1 MSLNMMLPII
11 RDYFREKTSNEL
23 FSELSSLVQTQQE
36 TPTNFLIRAFQLREK
51 VLVTSK
57 VESGG
62 YDEALVRSTFCRAV
76 RTGLGNDQIRAHM
89 KPFLNPKSST
99 PASDEV
105 LLQEMNMASLEI
117 EETLSKTNR
126 GGGETIRRVA
136 VKENRVVNQDDL
148 SPILEGISMLKKQM
162 GELQEAKSASTRG
175 DTKSARRTRI
185 NQCQKCREVN
195 AYCQHCF
202 RCGSEKH
209 QARQCDQKNE

>member
-1 MSLNMMLPII
+1 MPLNMMLPII

-23 FSELSSLVQTQQE
+23 FSELSNLVQTQQE

-51 VLVTSK
+51 VLVTPK

-62 YDEALVRSTFCRAV
+62 YDEALVHSTFCRAV

-105 LLQEMNMASLEI
+105 LLQETNMALLEI
-117 EETLSKTNR
+117 EETLSKSNR
-126 GGGETIRRVA
+126 GGGETIKKVV
-136 VKENRVVNQDDL
+136 VKENRVVNKDDL

-162 GELQEAKSASTRG
+162 GELQEAKSVSTTD
-175 DTKSARRTRI
+175 DTKSTRRTR
-185 NQCQKCREVN
+185 NFQRKKCRKVS
-195 AYCQHCF
+195 AYCRHCF

-209 QARQCDQKNE
+209 QARQCDQKNA